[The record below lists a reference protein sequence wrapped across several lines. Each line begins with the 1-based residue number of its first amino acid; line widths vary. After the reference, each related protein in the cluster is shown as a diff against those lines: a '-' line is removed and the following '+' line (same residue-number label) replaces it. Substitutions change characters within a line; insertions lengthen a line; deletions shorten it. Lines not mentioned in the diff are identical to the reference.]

1 MQAPP
6 SYDGS
11 TCVPVALGT
20 LRNRELR
27 REMGNIIDAA
37 WASTWKGFI
46 AGSIAERRSYDEIR
60 PRLKYSLTE
69 KGTPMAAILQ
79 SICRWARFIR
89 SRAKSP

>member
-11 TCVPVALGT
+11 ICVPAALGA

-46 AGSIAERRSYDEIR
+46 AGGIVERGAYDEIR

-89 SRAKSP
+89 TRAKCP

>member
-6 SYDGS
+6 SYVGS
-11 TCVPVALGT
+11 ICVPAAMGT
-20 LRNRELR
+20 LRIRELR
-27 REMGNIIDAA
+27 REMGNITDAA

-46 AGSIAERRSYDEIR
+46 AGSIVERGAYDEIR

>member
-11 TCVPVALGT
+11 ICVPAALGT

-27 REMGNIIDAA
+27 REMGNITDAA

-46 AGSIAERRSYDEIR
+46 AGSIVERGAYGEIR
-60 PRLKYSLTE
+60 PRLK
-69 KGTPMAAILQ
+69 
-79 SICRWARFIR
+79 
-89 SRAKSP
+89 

>member
-1 MQAPP
+1 MQVPP

-11 TCVPVALGT
+11 ICVPAALGT

-46 AGSIAERRSYDEIR
+46 AGSIVERGAYDEIR
-60 PRLKYSLTE
+60 PRLK
-69 KGTPMAAILQ
+69 
-79 SICRWARFIR
+79 
-89 SRAKSP
+89 